1 MIDTEIMDVLYGND
15 SSEILLSS
23 EPNATYSSLQQTQAQ
38 TSLWHDEMI
47 LQHTENMVPSCNAL
61 H

>member
-1 MIDTEIMDVLYGND
+1 MIDTETVDVLYGND
-15 SSEILLSS
+15 SREILLSS
-23 EPNATYSSLQQTQAQ
+23 EPNATYSPSQQTRVQ

-47 LQHTENMVPSCNAL
+47 LQHTEHMVPSCNAL